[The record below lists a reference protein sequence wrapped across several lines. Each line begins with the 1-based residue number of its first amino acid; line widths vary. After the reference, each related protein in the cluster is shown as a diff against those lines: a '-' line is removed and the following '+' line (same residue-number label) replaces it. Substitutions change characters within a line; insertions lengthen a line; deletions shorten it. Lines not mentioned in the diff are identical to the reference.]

1 MIDRFQEVIADA
13 VRKQWDEQERILQ
26 QAFQNH
32 FGYPFEKADKTKFDR
47 VIGIN
52 SPVQQFRYDSETFL
66 LWDESEEPNY
76 ESGVNYWRCTH
87 TVKYLM
93 V

>member
-1 MIDRFQEVIADA
+1 MKDRFQEVIADA
-13 VRKQWDEQERILQ
+13 VRKQLEEQERILK

-32 FGYPFEKADKTKFDR
+32 FGYPFEKADKTKLDR
-47 VIGIN
+47 VTVIG

-66 LWDESEEPNY
+66 LWDDSEEPYY

-87 TVKYLM
+87 TAKYLI